1 VREKI
6 KAGRLDCLA
15 VNNIPHVPIE
25 EKCYLLAHTFAEVML
40 PLIFERVGG
49 LAVVV
54 EDIEVGGLLNWDLDI
69 VPLFLE
75 LRVPTVRS
83 NKPESQK
90 VGDAQQRDA
99 GNHKDQKSPLG
110 LPNRAHAHQQ
120 ALSLHTRLG
129 LVIERVA

>member
-1 VREKI
+1 
-6 KAGRLDCLA
+6 
-15 VNNIPHVPIE
+15 
-25 EKCYLLAHTFAEVML
+25 ML

-75 LRVPTVRS
+75 LRVPTVSS

-90 VGDAQQRDA
+90 VRDAQQRDA

>member
-1 VREKI
+1 
-6 KAGRLDCLA
+6 
-15 VNNIPHVPIE
+15 
-25 EKCYLLAHTFAEVML
+25 ML

-75 LRVPTVRS
+75 LRVP
-83 NKPESQK
+83 ESQK
-90 VGDAQQRDA
+90 VRDAQQRDA

-129 LVIERVA
+129 LVIERVAFETKSLVIDERLV